1 MQFIVTEE
9 EVARLNEVIASLAI
23 KQFTNIHG
31 INQKG
36 YRLVIEEIFQEFF
49 KPNLKENFERSIN
62 VKKN

>member
-36 YRLVIEEIFQEFF
+36 YRLVIEEIVPRIFQT
-49 KPNLKENFERSIN
+49 
-62 VKKN
+62 

>member
-9 EVARLNEVIASLAI
+9 EIARLNEIIGSLAI

-36 YRLVIEEIFQEFF
+36 YRLVIEEIFRVWKSGLE
-49 KPNLKENFERSIN
+49 ENEDDI
-62 VKKN
+62 

>member
-9 EVARLNEVIASLAI
+9 EIARLNEVIGSLAI

-49 KPNLKENFERSIN
+49 KLNLKENEDET
-62 VKKN
+62 

>member
-9 EVARLNEVIASLAI
+9 EIARLNEIIGSLAI

-36 YRLVIEEIFQEFF
+36 YRLVTT
-49 KPNLKENFERSIN
+49 KSIYSIPLFD
-62 VKKN
+62 KSSL